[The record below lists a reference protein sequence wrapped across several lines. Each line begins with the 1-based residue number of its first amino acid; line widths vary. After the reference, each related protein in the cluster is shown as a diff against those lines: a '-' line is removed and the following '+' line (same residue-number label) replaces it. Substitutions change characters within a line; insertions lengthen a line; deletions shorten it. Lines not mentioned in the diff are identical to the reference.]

1 MQAPPRRSNRPLA
14 LLGGLAAV
22 GAVLALV
29 AGVWLILSLRSP
41 ATSDPAPPSAPAPG
55 PAPDGSPSAP
65 PPARVP
71 FELRRAG
78 AEPVRVQLEVAAT
91 PAQRRVGLM
100 NRAELADGTGMVFLF
115 PADADG
121 GFWMKNT
128 LVPLSI
134 AFVAD
139 DGRVVSVHEMVPC
152 RADPCPVYRPDGPYR
167 YAVELPAGAFPDAGI
182 GPGDEVVPVDPGQ
195 LPAAS

>member
-1 MQAPPRRSNRPLA
+1 MQAPPRRSNRPLV

-29 AGVWLILSLRSP
+29 SGVWLILSLRSP

-55 PAPDGSPSAP
+55 PAPDGSPS
-65 PPARVP
+65 ARVP

-182 GPGDEVVPVDPGQ
+182 GPGDEVVPVDPAQ

>member
-1 MQAPPRRSNRPLA
+1 MQAPPRRSNRPLV

-29 AGVWLILSLRSP
+29 SGVWLILSLRSP

-55 PAPDGSPSAP
+55 PAPGGSPSA
-65 PPARVP
+65 RVP
-71 FELRRAG
+71 CELRRAR

-152 RADPCPVYRPDGPYR
+152 QADPCRVYRPEGPYR

-195 LPAAS
+195 LPVAS

>member
-1 MQAPPRRSNRPLA
+1 MQAPPRRSNRPLV

-29 AGVWLILSLRSP
+29 SGVWLILSLRSP

>member
-1 MQAPPRRSNRPLA
+1 
-14 LLGGLAAV
+14 
-22 GAVLALV
+22 
-29 AGVWLILSLRSP
+29 
-41 ATSDPAPPSAPAPG
+41 
-55 PAPDGSPSAP
+55 
-65 PPARVP
+65 VP

-91 PAQRRVGLM
+91 PAQRRLGLM